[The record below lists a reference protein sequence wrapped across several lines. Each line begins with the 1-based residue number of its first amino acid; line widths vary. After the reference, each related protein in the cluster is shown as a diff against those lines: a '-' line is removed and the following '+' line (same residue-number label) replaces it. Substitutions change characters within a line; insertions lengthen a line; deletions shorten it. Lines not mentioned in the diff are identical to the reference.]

1 MQHPTAGGN
10 PAADK
15 GWFISQCLD
24 HMTSINGKYDCSAA
38 STVLKGC
45 FLALLANC
53 KPPNVSIHL

>member
-15 GWFISQCLD
+15 GWFINTGLPA
-24 HMTSINGKYDCSAA
+24 SIYAKYDCSAA
-38 STVLKGC
+38 SAILKGC

-53 KPPNVSIHL
+53 KPPNVSFRL